1 MSCFEKP
8 GIIRKLRIAK
18 TKTNNMIEKDNAEI
32 RQYIEEN
39 KDRFFEELFSLMR
52 IPSVSAKPEHKH
64 DLT

>member
-18 TKTNNMIEKDNAEI
+18 TKTNNMIEKNNAEI

-52 IPSVSAKPEHKH
+52 GS
-64 DLT
+64 LTL